1 MNLVKTFRFKVF
13 IAKTAQELEEAVNVF
28 MREQFNLSRG
38 FKPSEM
44 SVDFKW
50 TASLVY
56 EIYEE
61 VPDVLE

>member
-1 MNLVKTFRFKVF
+1 MSLAKTFKFKVF
-13 IAKTAQELEEAVNVF
+13 IAKTPDELEEAVNAF
-28 MREQFNLSRG
+28 MKEQFNLSRG

-44 SVDFKW
+44 SIDFQW

-61 VPDVLE
+61 VPDEPG